1 MINSLNGTIYPINGD
16 FMTLEVLNDLL
27 KKLRNEKKWFKI
39 MQSSIEECERKN
51 SSDAERERVI
61 FGKAINKYSVLK
73 KRLLEVIDTCL
84 TDEEKDLMYTFYVH
98 GKSLQ
103 YIMLNKYIC
112 RSTFFRQLKI
122 AKEKII
128 ANW

>member
-51 SSDAERERVI
+51 LSDVERERAI
-61 FGKAINKYSVLK
+61 FDKAINKYALLK
-73 KRLLEVIDTCL
+73 KHLLEVMATCL

-103 YIMLNKYIC
+103 YIILKNFIC
-112 RSTFFRQLKI
+112 RRTFFRQLRI